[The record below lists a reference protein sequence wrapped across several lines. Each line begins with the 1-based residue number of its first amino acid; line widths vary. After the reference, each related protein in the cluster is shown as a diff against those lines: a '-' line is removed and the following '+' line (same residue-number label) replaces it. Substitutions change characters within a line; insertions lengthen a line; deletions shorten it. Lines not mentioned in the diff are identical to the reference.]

1 MPPRACSAQSTMN
14 PLRRRF
20 LIAPLAFLASAAR
33 SDVRYP
39 DVQPGT
45 TLTFPADEGAH
56 PEFRTEWWY
65 VTGWLED
72 ETAHAF
78 GFQVTFFRSR
88 PGVAEASESRFA
100 PKQLL
105 FAHAAL
111 ADPGVSHLTVDQRA
125 GRESFGLAS
134 ATSGRTDVRIGDWS
148 LVQDDKRYAARI
160 AARDFTL
167 DLVFAARAP
176 ILLQGDQGVSRKGPD
191 PLDASFYYSRPQ
203 LQVEGSVESGA
214 RTRRVTGSAWLDHE
228 WSSRY
233 LTRGAVGWDWIG
245 VNLDDGGA
253 LMAFRIRDPRGETLW
268 AGGTHRAGHGVRRT
282 FAPAEI
288 AFLPQRR
295 WRSPR
300 TGIEYPVSFEVRAG
314 EVSLL
319 LEPLFPDQELDA
331 RAGVGAVYWEGAVR
345 ATGPGGVAGRGY
357 LELTG
362 YAGALRI

>member
-39 DVQPGT
+39 GVQPGT

-72 ETAHAF
+72 ETAHAL

-125 GRESFGLAS
+125 GREGFGLAS

>member
-1 MPPRACSAQSTMN
+1 MN
-14 PLRRRF
+14 PVRRRV
-20 LIAPLAFLASAAR
+20 LIAPLALLASHAR
-33 SDVRYP
+33 GDVRYP
-39 DVQPGT
+39 DVGPGT
-45 TLTFPADEGAH
+45 ALTFPADEGAH

-72 ETAHAF
+72 ESARPL

-88 PGVAEASESRFA
+88 PGVAEASDSRFA
-100 PKQLL
+100 PRQLL

-111 ADPGVSHLTVDQRA
+111 ADPDVSHLIADQRA
-125 GRESFGLAS
+125 AREGFGLAI
-134 ATSGRTDVRIGDWS
+134 AAIGRSDVRIGDWS
-148 LVQDDKRYAARI
+148 LVQEGGRYAARI
-160 AARDFTL
+160 AAREFTF
-167 DLVFAARAP
+167 DLVFATRAP
-176 ILLQGDQGVSRKGPD
+176 FLLQGDEGVSRKGPD

-203 LQVEGSVESGA
+203 LRVEGSVASNA
-214 RTRRVTGSAWLDHE
+214 RTRRVEGTAWLDHE

-245 VNLDDGGA
+245 INFDDGGA

-268 AGGTHRAGHGVRRT
+268 AGGTHRDAHGVRRT
-282 FAPAEI
+282 FTPAQI

-314 EVSLL
+314 DVSLL
-319 LEPLFPDQELDA
+319 LEPLFSDQELDA

-345 ATGPGGVAGRGY
+345 ATGPGGVSGRGY

>member
-1 MPPRACSAQSTMN
+1 MN
-14 PLRRRF
+14 RVRRRL
-20 LIAPLAFLASAAR
+20 LIAPLALLALPAR

-39 DVQPGT
+39 DVQHGT

-56 PEFRTEWWY
+56 PQFRTEWWY

-72 ETAHAF
+72 ETAHPL

-88 PGVAEASESRFA
+88 PRVAEASESRFA

-111 ADPGVSHLTVDQRA
+111 ADPEVSHLIVDQRA
-125 GRESFGLAS
+125 GREGFGLAS
-134 ATSGRTDVRIGDWS
+134 AAKGRTDVRIGDWS
-148 LVQDDKRYAARI
+148 LVQNGARFAARI

-167 DLVFAARAP
+167 DLAFATRGP
-176 ILLQGDQGVSRKGPD
+176 ILLQGDDGVSRKGPD
-191 PLDASFYYSRPQ
+191 PLDASYYYSRPQ
-203 LQVEGSVESGA
+203 LQVEGSVVSSA

-233 LTRGAVGWDWIG
+233 LTHGGVGWDWIG
-245 VNLDDGGA
+245 INLDDGGA
-253 LMAFRIRDPRGETLW
+253 LMVFRIRDSRGETLW
-268 AGGTHRAGHGVRRT
+268 AGGTHRDAHGVRRT

-314 EVSLL
+314 DVALL

-331 RAGVGAVYWEGAVR
+331 RAGVGTVYWEGAVR
-345 ATGPGGVAGRGY
+345 ATVDARAAGRGY

>member
-1 MPPRACSAQSTMN
+1 MN
-14 PLRRRF
+14 RIRRRL
-20 LIAPLAFLASAAR
+20 LIAPLALLAPPAR
-33 SDVRYP
+33 SDVRYAG
-39 DVQPGT
+39 VQLGT

-56 PEFRTEWWY
+56 PQFRTEWWY

-72 ETAHAF
+72 EAAQPL

-111 ADPGVSHLTVDQRA
+111 ADPKVSHLIVDQRA
-125 GRESFGLAS
+125 QREGFGLAS
-134 ATSGRTDVRIGDWS
+134 AARGRTDVRIGDWS
-148 LVQDDKRYAARI
+148 LVQSGARYATRV
-160 AARDFTL
+160 AARAFTL
-167 DLVFAARAP
+167 DLALAARAP
-176 ILLQGDQGVSRKGPD
+176 ILLQGDDGLSRKGPD
-191 PLDASFYYSRPQ
+191 PLDASYYYSRPQ
-203 LQVEGSVESGA
+203 LQVEGSVQSSERA
-214 RTRRVTGSAWLDHE
+214 RRVTGRAWLDQE
-228 WSSRY
+228 WSSHY
-233 LTRGAVGWDWIG
+233 LTGGAVGWDWVGI
-245 VNLDDGGA
+245 NLDDGGA
-253 LMAFRIRDPRGETLW
+253 MMAFRIRDSRGGPLW
-268 AGGTHRAGHGVRRT
+268 AGGTHRDAHGARRT

-288 AFLPQRR
+288 AFVPQRH

-300 TGIEYPVSFEVRAG
+300 TGIEYPVSFDVRAG
-314 EVSLL
+314 DVALL

-345 ATGPGGVAGRGY
+345 ASGPAGIAGRGY